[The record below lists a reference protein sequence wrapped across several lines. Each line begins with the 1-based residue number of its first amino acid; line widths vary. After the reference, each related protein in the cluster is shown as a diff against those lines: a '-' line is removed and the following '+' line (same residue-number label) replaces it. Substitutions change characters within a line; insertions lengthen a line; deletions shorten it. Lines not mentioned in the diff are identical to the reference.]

1 MEKVKKIL
9 MISTITVVFA
19 IMPVFGAKKQG
30 VTIYKQSDLVK
41 QQVNIYTPA
50 AYQSG
55 NVVRSGL
62 GMLGMSVAVVSDKR
76 MVPVVVACYCSRNHN
91 TC

>member
-41 QQVNIYTPA
+41 QQVNIYTLRHINA
-50 AYQSG
+50 VMLY
-55 NVVRSGL
+55 VRVWG
-62 GMLGMSVAVVSDKR
+62 
-76 MVPVVVACYCSRNHN
+76 
-91 TC
+91 